1 MKKIELEFNEQL
13 ITVYFKK
20 ENVGTIRWSI
30 NQYHNRNYYLDIA
43 FALLN
48 FAEAKELFKE
58 IAFKLKK
65 PLQVMLSS
73 AEKEKVAFLESAGF
87 VCKRKCYETE
97 AEKQDYIGQICEREI
112 QYAYAGQDIYQQC
125 CELMLDRYCLL
136 HKAINP
142 WTGSREDFFKELP
155 DCVVYTCIGG
165 EVSCFAF
172 IEDAEIAYVYGRNI
186 SEFQLFAQALVT
198 ELFKKNE
205 EITFESD
212 DCDEMAMELKQLF
225 KNQSEESYN
234 TYVFEVPRVQ
244 YNEKYTTLTN
254 DEMELKLIHFHQG
267 NDVEIPYYWYEIIP
281 KALNKPVGKISIR
294 LGDNYHSYYNGHIGY
309 EVDEEY
315 RGHGYSYQAAKMVLP
330 VAKAYGMKRIYLVC
344 DEDNIASY
352 KTIEKLGAELVELV
366 VPPKDYFGWY
376 EGIPVQRIYRL
387 ELD

>member
-1 MKKIELEFNEQL
+1 MKDTEFNFDGQS
-13 ITVYFKK
+13 ITVFIKK
-20 ENVGTIRWSI
+20 ENAGTIRWSI
-30 NQYHNRNYYLDIA
+30 NPYHNRNYYLDID
-43 FALLN
+43 FVLLN
-48 FAEAKELFKE
+48 FAETKELFQE
-58 IAFKLKK
+58 IACKLKK

-97 AEKQDYIGQICEREI
+97 AEQQEYIGQICEREI
-112 QYAYAGQDIYQQC
+112 QYAYAGQDIYKQC
-125 CELMLDRYCLL
+125 CELNRYRLL

-155 DCVVYTCIGG
+155 DCVAYTCIGG

-186 SEFQLFAQALVT
+186 SEFRLFAQALVT

-244 YNEKYTTLTN
+244 YNEKYTTLTG
-254 DEMELKLIHFHQG
+254 DEMELRLIHFEQG

-315 RGHGYSYQAAKMVLP
+315 QGHGFSYQAAKMVLP
-330 VAKAYGMKRIYLVC
+330 VAKAYGMERIYLVC
-344 DEDNIASY
+344 DEDNAASY
-352 KTIEKLGAELVELV
+352 KTIEKLGAELVEKV

-376 EGIPVQRIYRL
+376 EGMPVQKIYRL
-387 ELD
+387 EIL

>member
-1 MKKIELEFNEQL
+1 MKDTEFNFDGQS
-13 ITVYFKK
+13 ITVFIKK
-20 ENVGTIRWSI
+20 ENAGTIRWSI
-30 NQYHNRNYYLDIA
+30 NPYHNRNYYLDID
-43 FALLN
+43 FVLLN
-48 FAEAKELFKE
+48 FAETKELFQE
-58 IAFKLKK
+58 IACKLKK

-97 AEKQDYIGQICEREI
+97 AEKQEYIGQICEREI
-112 QYAYAGQDIYQQC
+112 QYAYAGQDIYKQC
-125 CELMLDRYCLL
+125 CELMLNRYRLL

-155 DCVVYTCIGG
+155 DCVAYTCIGG

-186 SEFQLFAQALVT
+186 SEFRLFAQALVT

-244 YNEKYTTLTN
+244 YNEKYTTLTG
-254 DEMELKLIHFHQG
+254 DEMELRLIHFEQG

-281 KALNKPVGKISIR
+281 KELNKPVGKISIR
-294 LGDNYHSYYNGHIGY
+294 LGDNSHSYYNGHIGY

-330 VAKAYGMKRIYLVC
+330 VAKEHGMNRIYLVC
-344 DEDNIASY
+344 DEDNAASY
-352 KTIEKLGAELVELV
+352 KAIEKLGAELVEKV

-376 EGIPVQRIYRL
+376 EGMPVQKIYRL
-387 ELD
+387 EIL

>member
-1 MKKIELEFNEQL
+1 MKDTEFNFDGQS
-13 ITVYFKK
+13 ITVFIKK
-20 ENVGTIRWSI
+20 ENAGTIRWSI
-30 NQYHNRNYYLDIA
+30 NPYHNRNYYLDID
-43 FALLN
+43 FVLLN
-48 FAEAKELFKE
+48 FAETKELFQE
-58 IAFKLKK
+58 IACKLKK

-97 AEKQDYIGQICEREI
+97 AEQQEYIGQICEREI
-112 QYAYAGQDIYQQC
+112 QYAYAGQDIYKQC
-125 CELMLDRYCLL
+125 CELMLNRYRLL

-155 DCVVYTCIGG
+155 DCVAYTCIGG

-186 SEFQLFAQALVT
+186 SEFRLFAQALVT

-244 YNEKYTTLTN
+244 YNEKYTTLTG
-254 DEMELKLIHFHQG
+254 DEMELRLIHFEQG

-315 RGHGYSYQAAKMVLP
+315 QGHGFSYQAAKMVLP
-330 VAKAYGMKRIYLVC
+330 VAKAYGMERIYLVC
-344 DEDNIASY
+344 DEDNAASY
-352 KTIEKLGAELVELV
+352 KTIEKLGAELVEKV

-376 EGIPVQRIYRL
+376 EGMPVQKIYRL
-387 ELD
+387 EIL

>member
-30 NQYHNRNYYLDIA
+30 NQYHNRNYYLDID
-43 FALLN
+43 FVLLN
-48 FAEAKELFKE
+48 FAETKELFQE
-58 IAFKLKK
+58 IACKLKK

-112 QYAYAGQDIYQQC
+112 QYAYAGQDIYKQC
-125 CELMLDRYCLL
+125 CELMLNRYCLL

-142 WTGSREDFFKELP
+142 WTGSREDFFAELP
-155 DCVVYTCIGG
+155 DCVAYTCIGG

-186 SEFQLFAQALVT
+186 SEFRLFAQTLVT

-234 TYVFEVPRVQ
+234 TYVFEVSRAQ
-244 YNEKYTTLTN
+244 YNEKYAILIGA
-254 DEMELKLIHFHQG
+254 EMELRLIHFDKG
-267 NDVEIPYYWYEIIP
+267 NEVEIPYYWYEIIP

-315 RGHGYSYQAAKMVLP
+315 RGHGFSYQAAKMVLP
-330 VAKAYGMKRIYLVC
+330 VAKAYGMERIYMVC
-344 DEDNIASY
+344 DEDNTASY
-352 KTIEKLGAELVELV
+352 KTIEKLGAELVEKV

-376 EGIPVQRIYRL
+376 EGMPVQKIYRL
-387 ELD
+387 EIL